1 MFLITKTISHQ
12 PHYFRS
18 SQNHFLSCSNCFPS
32 QKLVIQI
39 AKIISLF
46 LKELSQMKK
55 KCHHSRANQNIE
67 YKSRMPSLLPLC
79 ILVIFVAV
87 PSTTAPGTCK
97 IYHPNLRKI
106 AFGRSALILVIPST
120 EGFFRRGAQGEFVE
134 AHQRGGRGRKGQGA
148 QKKWARHLCRR
159 WFH

>member
-18 SQNHFLSCSNCFPS
+18 SQNHFLSCLNCFPS

-55 KCHHSRANQNIE
+55 SVITLEGIRILNTSQEC
-67 YKSRMPSLLPLC
+67 PLC
-79 ILVIFVAV
+79 CHCASLWFLWQLLQRQHQVHARSITQIR
-87 PSTTAPGTCK
+87 T
-97 IYHPNLRKI
+97 I
-106 AFGRSALILVIPST
+106 AFSRSALILVIPSP
-120 EGFFRRGAQGEFVE
+120 EGFFRRGAQGEFLE